1 MKFLRRITHR
11 YSRIGLRRKS
21 RQKWRRP
28 TGRDNKMREKRDGYP
43 AVVSIGYGQNRKT
56 VGKIGDKTPVTIY
69 NVADLKKIGKN
80 NIAIV
85 GKIGKKNKIEV
96 AKKAQ
101 ELKIEIYNL
110 NPRIFLKGI
119 NKTTDNKKWILKRK
133 NS

>member
-1 MKFLRRITHR
+1 MAFLRRITHR

-43 AVVSIGYGQNRKT
+43 AVVSIGYGQSRKT
-56 VGKIGDKTPVTIY
+56 VGKIEDKMPISVY
-69 NVADLKKIGKN
+69 NVEDLKKVGKN

-85 GKIGKKNKIEV
+85 GKVGKKNKIEI

-101 ELKIEIYNL
+101 ELKIEVYNL
-110 NPRIFLKGI
+110 NPKIFLKKI
-119 NKTTDNKKWILKRK
+119 NKTMDNKK
-133 NS
+133 